1 MAKTSVREAMG
12 SPPRPLCLEQSA
24 SEIIARFASERS
36 DSLPVTDGTGILL
49 GVVAAVDLEQAVTRD
64 SSQMRLAA
72 DLMREA
78 PTVRP
83 EDSLEDGVAVLA
95 AGDDEGIPVIDA
107 GDRLVGWLTHRR
119 VLRAYRRQAGLEGT
133 ASGTASEPGA
143 LDTKPVAI

>member
-1 MAKTSVREAMG
+1 MG
-12 SPPRPLCLEQSA
+12 SPPRPLQVEQSA

-36 DSLPVTDGTGILL
+36 DSLPVTDVSGVLL

-64 SSQMRLAA
+64 SSRLRLVA

-83 EDSLEDGVAVLA
+83 DNSLEDGVAVLA

-107 GDRLVGWLTHRR
+107 GGRLVGWLTHRR
-119 VLRAYRRQAGLEGT
+119 VLRAYRRQAGLEGAANNG
-133 ASGTASEPGA
+133 ASGQRA
-143 LDTKPVAI
+143 LDPEAVAM